1 MNSEFCALKG
11 HFSSDHDRVS
21 GLMREMRAGMKAGSK
36 SPPRGTRLARGGC
49 LGSHVLASLS
59 RREASWKASLGPPW
73 GLMCGRCHTLVTHN
87 LCARRGSVTC
97 RSPRES
103 PARLWGPSALPAPGL
118 ELGLSCRAR
127 GLGPEDA
134 ALSGVMSRQLP
145 WDDMRVSG
153 PLPVCVAP
161 GVQGEPLGWNP
172 GPLMKVWL
180 CVLSQVPA
188 AAGDSRAHHVA
199 FGGLHVTTL
208 SRHWFLGLRP
218 GRLVT

>member
-59 RREASWKASLGPPW
+59 RRGASWKASLGPPW

-103 PARLWGPSALPAPGL
+103 PARLWGPFCPSRPRTGA
-118 ELGLSCRAR
+118 
-127 GLGPEDA
+127 GPE
-134 ALSGVMSRQLP
+134 LQGKGT
-145 WDDMRVSG
+145 G
-153 PLPVCVAP
+153 PRGRSPEW
-161 GVQGEPLGWNP
+161 GHEPPASLG
-172 GPLMKVWL
+172 
-180 CVLSQVPA
+180 
-188 AAGDSRAHHVA
+188 
-199 FGGLHVTTL
+199 
-208 SRHWFLGLRP
+208 
-218 GRLVT
+218 